1 MNNIIRRISTLL
13 LALVLVLS
21 LSVSAFAAEVVFEGR
36 SKGFS
41 VGSDNQLTTS
51 NLFGNF
57 EGVMPG
63 DTLSETIT
71 IKNLARDCDYIKL
84 YIRAVPHSDGSNAPV
99 SGRVND
105 LEQNVASM
113 EDFLSQLYMEVYQG
127 SSRIYSGSP
136 DELDGFRD
144 NVYLGR
150 YKKNQGTTLTVTLNV
165 PADLDNE
172 YAFRAGEVDWVF
184 TVECYDESGKLIQTG
199 QNNWPIAVL
208 LSLGV
213 VVMAAGV
220 VMISRKRK
228 RNG

>member
-1 MNNIIRRISTLL
+1 M
-13 LALVLVLS
+13 
-21 LSVSAFAAEVVFEGR
+21 
-36 SKGFS
+36 
-41 VGSDNQLTTS
+41 
-51 NLFGNF
+51 
-57 EGVMPG
+57 
-63 DTLSETIT
+63 
-71 IKNLARDCDYIKL
+71 ARDCDYIKL
-84 YIRAVPHSDGSNAPV
+84 YIRAVPHSDGGNRPAS
-99 SGRVND
+99 SYVND

-144 NVYLGR
+144 NVYLGQ

-165 PADLDNE
+165 PVDLDNE
-172 YAFRAGEVDWVF
+172 YSFRAGEVDWVF

>member
-1 MNNIIRRISTLL
+1 MNNAIRRISTFL

-21 LSVSAFAAEVVFEGR
+21 LSVSAFAAEIVFEGR

-41 VGSDNQLTTS
+41 VGSDNQFAA
-51 NLFGNF
+51 NDLFGNF
-57 EGVMPG
+57 KNLMPG
-63 DTLSETIT
+63 DSVSETIT
-71 IKNLARDCDYIKL
+71 IQNVARDCDYIKL
-84 YIRAVPHSDGSNAPV
+84 YIRAVPHSDGGNRPAS
-99 SGRVND
+99 SYVND

-144 NVYLGR
+144 NVYLGQ

-213 VVMAAGV
+213 LVMAAGV

>member
-1 MNNIIRRISTLL
+1 MKNGIRRISTLL
-13 LALVLVLS
+13 MALALVLS
-21 LSVSAFAAEVVFEGR
+21 LSVPAFASSVTFEGK
-36 SKGFS
+36 SKGFALD
-41 VGSDNQLTTS
+41 GHNQLTATD
-51 NLFGNF
+51 LFGNF
-57 EGVMPG
+57 KNLMPG
-63 DTLSETIT
+63 DSVSETIT
-71 IKNLARDCDYIKL
+71 IQNVARDCDYIKL
-84 YIRAVPHSDGSNAPV
+84 YIRAVPHGSGNGL
-99 SGRVND
+99 SGEVAEIED
-105 LEQNVASM
+105 SVASM
-113 EDFLSQLYMEVYQG
+113 QDFLSQLYMEVYQG

-144 NVYLGR
+144 NVYLGQ

-208 LSLGV
+208 LALGV

>member
-1 MNNIIRRISTLL
+1 MKNGIRRISTLL
-13 LALVLVLS
+13 MALALVLS
-21 LSVSAFAAEVVFEGR
+21 LSVPAFASSVTFQGK
-36 SKGFS
+36 SQGFALD
-41 VGSDNQLTTS
+41 GHNQLTATD
-51 NLFGNF
+51 LFGNF
-57 EGVMPG
+57 KNLMPG
-63 DTLSETIT
+63 DSVSETIT
-71 IKNLARDCDYIKL
+71 IRNVARDCDYIKL
-84 YIRAVPHSDGSNAPV
+84 YIRAVPHSDGGNPPAS
-99 SGRVND
+99 SYVNE
-105 LEQNVASM
+105 LENVASM

-127 SSRIYSGSP
+127 SSRIYHGSP
-136 DELDGFRD
+136 DELDGFQD

-150 YKKNQGTTLTVTLNV
+150 YKKNQGTTLTVTLKV

>member
-1 MNNIIRRISTLL
+1 MKNGIRRISTLL
-13 LALVLVLS
+13 MALALVLS
-21 LSVSAFAAEVVFEGR
+21 LSVPAFASSVTFEGK
-36 SKGFS
+36 SQGFALD
-41 VGSDNQLTTS
+41 GHNQLTATD
-51 NLFGNF
+51 LFGNF
-57 EGVMPG
+57 KNLMPG
-63 DTLSETIT
+63 DSVSETIT
-71 IKNLARDCDYIKL
+71 IQNVARDCDYIKL
-84 YIRAVPHSDGSNAPV
+84 YIRAVPHGSGNGL
-99 SGRVND
+99 SGEVAEIED
-105 LEQNVASM
+105 SVASM
-113 EDFLSQLYMEVYQG
+113 QDFLSQLYMEVYQG

-144 NVYLGR
+144 NVYLGQ

-208 LSLGV
+208 LALGV

>member
-1 MNNIIRRISTLL
+1 MKNGIRRISTLL
-13 LALVLVLS
+13 MALALVLS
-21 LSVSAFAAEVVFEGR
+21 LSVPAFASSVTFEGK
-36 SKGFS
+36 SQGF
-41 VGSDNQLTTS
+41 VLDVHNELTATD
-51 NLFGNF
+51 LFGNF
-57 EGVMPG
+57 KDLMPG
-63 DTLSETIT
+63 DSVSETIT
-71 IKNLARDCDYIKL
+71 IQNVARDCDYIKL

-99 SGRVND
+99 SDRVND
-105 LEQNVASM
+105 LEQDVASM

-144 NVYLGR
+144 NVYLGQYR
-150 YKKNQGTTLTVTLNV
+150 KNQGTTLKVTLNV
-165 PADLDNE
+165 PADLDNK

>member
-1 MNNIIRRISTLL
+1 MKNGIRRISTLL
-13 LALVLVLS
+13 MALALVLS
-21 LSVSAFAAEVVFEGR
+21 LSVPAFASSVTFEGK
-36 SKGFS
+36 SKGFALD
-41 VGSDNQLTTS
+41 GHNQLTATD
-51 NLFGNF
+51 LFGNF
-57 EGVMPG
+57 KNLMPG
-63 DTLSETIT
+63 DSVSETIT
-71 IKNLARDCDYIKL
+71 IQNVARDCDYIKL
-84 YIRAVPHSDGSNAPV
+84 YIRAVPHGSGNGL
-99 SGRVND
+99 SGEVAEIED
-105 LEQNVASM
+105 SVASM
-113 EDFLSQLYMEVYQG
+113 QDFLSRLYMEVYQG
-127 SSRIYSGSP
+127 SNRIYSGSP